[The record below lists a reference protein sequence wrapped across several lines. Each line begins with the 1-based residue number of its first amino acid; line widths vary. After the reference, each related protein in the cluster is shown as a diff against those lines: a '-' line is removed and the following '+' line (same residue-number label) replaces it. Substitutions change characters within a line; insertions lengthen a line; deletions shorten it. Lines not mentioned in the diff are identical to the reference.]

1 MRELRSR
8 ILSCS
13 SAPVTGH
20 GKTSSSWISPR
31 KSDFAND
38 ETPSCAS
45 FFRGIASRTPIG
57 SAYLGRQRPN
67 GEQRAADRQQRA
79 ERPQDLAHAMAL
91 MGPEGEGDPER
102 EDHELEARQR
112 HQWEAAGGNGEG
124 EGKTADRV
132 GRIGRI

>member
-1 MRELRSR
+1 MRELRAR

-45 FFRGIASRTPIG
+45 SFRGIASRTPIG
-57 SAYLGRQRPN
+57 SAYLGREGPN
-67 GEQRAADRQQRA
+67 GEQGAADRQQGP
-79 ERPQDLAHAMAL
+79 EQPQHLPDAPAL
-91 MGPEGEGDPER
+91 VGPEGEGDPER
-102 EDHELEARQR
+102 ED
-112 HQWEAAGGNGEG
+112 
-124 EGKTADRV
+124 
-132 GRIGRI
+132 